1 MTYIR
6 NRESGFIIK
15 LILIIIALVL
25 VLSFFGVD
33 IKSAAESPQTQK
45 NIAYVVGI
53 GKSVWDKY
61 LSKPILYFWQ
71 NIFIDLLWES
81 FVSNMK
87 RIKQGEPTDLQ
98 LMAPFVP
105 IQDTFPA
112 EEVFDTGPYFS
123 SWSLKV

>member
-15 LILIIIALVL
+15 LILIIISLVL
-25 VLSFFGVD
+25 IFSFFGVD
-33 IKSAAESPQTQK
+33 IKSVAESPQTQK

-81 FVSNMK
+81 FVSNME
-87 RIKQGEPTDLQ
+87 RIKRGEPTDLQ

-105 IQDTFPA
+105 IPDTYSE
-112 EEVFDTGPYFS
+112 EEVS
-123 SWSLKV
+123 ENE